1 MKRLPSVFV
10 PFAVAIVLLL
20 PNYAQ
25 AANTH
30 HADGLRTL
38 FRSFMEAMISDEAG
52 KGNKPPLDQYIAF
65 TENGP
70 KESLI
75 RKSISRLFFV
85 LENQGLDMDEAIPD
99 APQDSDTAV
108 VYIKDG
114 RGTPLPLTLRKDS
127 EGKWRFSDKSICQP
141 TLTRVYA
148 HLRNRLEKVTNLG
161 KDSDE
166 FNPRFVSPYRSM
178 MTLIAGVEN
187 FAGYNLQ
194 DATQALDLSELSP
207 PKQVTEGPNL
217 AIMLYRVLTLE
228 SAVDVDDLPA
238 TSESSKAPTF
248 LHRNGLGAI
257 GMQITTD
264 KDGLKSWKFSPE
276 TLDVVK
282 DIYDETIAD
291 ALKQGIN
298 PFLGAN
304 LTTTVRLD
312 DFIQQHAPAME
323 QPVFGI
329 NLWKYLALVIVLILS
344 PLAWR
349 LGHKSGH
356 IIMLWLKA
364 KKPQLY
370 LEDKVNSLALP
381 MKILFLTGL
390 WEMYAELVLDYEFFA
405 SITILCIRTAF
416 TLSAT
421 LVGCQAVMFTS
432 RWLADV
438 SGSRSQ
444 GTFILVMGQMLRIVV
459 GLIGLFQVAALF
471 GQDSTRVLAAL
482 GIGGVALALASKNTV
497 ENIFGTIMIITSR
510 PFANG
515 HRIQVNNIRGV
526 VENVGIRSTTIRTR
540 ESSLVTIPNATFI
553 TSAVDNMGKRE
564 SRRFKTLL
572 SLTYDTPPD
581 KLVAYVSG
589 IKALLN
595 ENKKIKPSHR
605 HVSVYDLG
613 SHSIDIRINMH
624 LDVEKKSEEL
634 ALRERL
640 ILDFMILAETIGVE
654 FAFPTQ
660 TIQTMEAP
668 IPNHE
673 DMGGE
678 RRANALGKEAASMVI
693 RRHSEKDT

>member
-1 MKRLPSVFV
+1 
-10 PFAVAIVLLL
+10 
-20 PNYAQ
+20 
-25 AANTH
+25 
-30 HADGLRTL
+30 
-38 FRSFMEAMISDEAG
+38 
-52 KGNKPPLDQYIAF
+52 
-65 TENGP
+65 
-70 KESLI
+70 
-75 RKSISRLFFV
+75 
-85 LENQGLDMDEAIPD
+85 
-99 APQDSDTAV
+99 
-108 VYIKDG
+108 
-114 RGTPLPLTLRKDS
+114 
-127 EGKWRFSDKSICQP
+127 
-141 TLTRVYA
+141 
-148 HLRNRLEKVTNLG
+148 
-161 KDSDE
+161 
-166 FNPRFVSPYRSM
+166 
-178 MTLIAGVEN
+178 
-187 FAGYNLQ
+187 
-194 DATQALDLSELSP
+194 
-207 PKQVTEGPNL
+207 
-217 AIMLYRVLTLE
+217 
-228 SAVDVDDLPA
+228 
-238 TSESSKAPTF
+238 
-248 LHRNGLGAI
+248 
-257 GMQITTD
+257 
-264 KDGLKSWKFSPE
+264 
-276 TLDVVK
+276 
-282 DIYDETIAD
+282 
-291 ALKQGIN
+291 
-298 PFLGAN
+298 
-304 LTTTVRLD
+304 
-312 DFIQQHAPAME
+312 
-323 QPVFGI
+323 
-329 NLWKYLALVIVLILS
+329 
-344 PLAWR
+344 
-349 LGHKSGH
+349 
-356 IIMLWLKA
+356 
-364 KKPQLY
+364 
-370 LEDKVNSLALP
+370 
-381 MKILFLTGL
+381 
-390 WEMYAELVLDYEFFA
+390 
-405 SITILCIRTAF
+405 
-416 TLSAT
+416 
-421 LVGCQAVMFTS
+421 
-432 RWLADV
+432 
-438 SGSRSQ
+438 
-444 GTFILVMGQMLRIVV
+444 MGQMLRIVV